1 MTAALTLDRVEVAFG
16 RTLALHDVTLEL
28 LPGVTGLFGP
38 NGSGKSTLLSVLAG
52 LTRPTAGAATF
63 AGGPIAASSEHW
75 RRHVG
80 YAGHEPG
87 LYPALTVGEN
97 LELWAKLFDAPSSR
111 VDVMIEQL
119 GLEDR
124 RKTPVRSLSAGFKRR
139 AAVARAL
146 LHEPAVL
153 LLDEP
158 YANLDDEASELVS
171 AAVVAWRAPDRI
183 AIVATHGAKKVK
195 AYADAG
201 IILRRGRVI
210 SYRRGAQQLAEAA
223 AP

>member
-1 MTAALTLDRVEVAFG
+1 
-16 RTLALHDVTLEL
+16 
-28 LPGVTGLFGP
+28 
-38 NGSGKSTLLSVLAG
+38 
-52 LTRPTAGAATF
+52 
-63 AGGPIAASSEHW
+63 
-75 RRHVG
+75 
-80 YAGHEPG
+80 
-87 LYPALTVGEN
+87 
-97 LELWAKLFDAPSSR
+97 
-111 VDVMIEQL
+111 MIEQL
-119 GLEDR
+119 GLKDR

-146 LHEPAVL
+146 LHEPRVL

-171 AAVVAWRAPDRI
+171 AAVVAWRGPDRI
-183 AIVATHGAKKVK
+183 AVVATHGAKKVK

-210 SYRRGAQQLAEAA
+210 SYRRGAQQLAGAA